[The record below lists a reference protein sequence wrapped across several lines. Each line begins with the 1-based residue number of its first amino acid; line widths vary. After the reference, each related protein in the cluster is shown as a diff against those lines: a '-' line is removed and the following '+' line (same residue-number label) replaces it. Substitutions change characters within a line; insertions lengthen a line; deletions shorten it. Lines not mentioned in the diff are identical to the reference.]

1 MRITLVRHAEV
12 EEKYKNKYNGHNDI
26 GLSSRGVC
34 QAKELCKNLNNLE
47 FDTVFCS
54 DLKRAKETIKD
65 LDKEIIYT
73 TKLREKSWGRHEGLS
88 FDEIITLDEI
98 SYINFLQWINDLDG
112 EDYISYIARIKEF
125 FFTFLPS
132 LNKDNIL
139 IITHAGVIRTLL
151 SIIKNISLEDAF
163 SIKIDYGELIVE
175 NI

>member
-1 MRITLVRHAEV
+1 LRITLVRHAEV